1 MMKQS
6 PFHPRLDQLA
16 PTIPVFPLPGV
27 LLLPR
32 GLLPLNVFEPRYI
45 AMVDAALAAGRMIGM
60 VQPTEAGNPAQGPDL
75 YRSGCAGRI
84 TSFEET
90 DDGRYLIT
98 LAGVCRFTIAEELD
112 MHQGFRRV
120 RADWDSFSEDLTPP
134 EDGALFCRSRLQK
147 ALGTYFDKHGIA
159 ANPKAIEA
167 ASDECLVT
175 SLCMICPFQP
185 AEKQALLEVRTWSE
199 RAELMLSL
207 IEMAVLD
214 KDQAQARH

>member
-1 MMKQS
+1 MTKQS
-6 PFHPRLDQLA
+6 PFHPRFDQLT

-27 LLLPR
+27 LLLPG
-32 GLLPLNVFEPRYI
+32 GLLPLNIFEPRYI
-45 AMVDAALAAGRMIGM
+45 AMVDAALGAGRLIGM
-60 VQPTEAGNPAQGPDL
+60 VQPEEASGTAQGPKL

-98 LAGVCRFTIAEELD
+98 LAGVCRFDIAEELE
-112 MHQGFRRV
+112 MAQGFRRI
-120 RADWDSFSEDLTPP
+120 RADWDAFADDLLPSP
-134 EDGALFCRSRLQK
+134 DGALFCRDRLQK

-159 ANPKAIEA
+159 ANPKAIDA

-185 AEKQALLEVRTWSE
+185 AEKQALLEARTWSE
-199 RAELMLSL
+199 RAEMMLSL
-207 IEMAVLD
+207 IEMAVLNN
-214 KDQAQARH
+214 DQPQARH